1 MCLLTAKDVEL
12 RTAQIKKTNY
22 GVYITLLVY
31 KDARVDMKML
41 DKMFGPLGW
50 QRHHREVNGH
60 LYCTISVYDK
70 ENDCWIERE
79 DVGTPSNTE
88 EVKGESSDSF
98 KRAGFNFGIG
108 RELYDAPN
116 IRFKLNEGEYSDN
129 GKITSYAKFR
139 VAEME
144 YDADKGEFV
153 KFTVVDSNGNVRFS
167 NGKGVNTPS
176 RTQKQAVQQEK
187 QQAQAI
193 SQVEA
198 KNAHTEHVEPTEWV
212 KDYKGYT
219 CVYIPALKE
228 WKYLTTISNA
238 AVLAMIV
245 TDAQGKYS
253 ACKEVARK
261 MLAEIK
267 KGAA

>member
-31 KDARVDMKML
+31 KDARVDMRML
-41 DKMFGPLGW
+41 DKLYGPLGW
-50 QRHHREVNGH
+50 QRHHREINGR

-70 ENDCWIERE
+70 ENKIWIERE

-116 IRFKLNEGEYSDN
+116 IRFKLNDGEYSEYN
-129 GKITSYAKFR
+129 GKVSCYMKFR
-139 VAEME
+139 VSEME
-144 YDADKGEFV
+144 YDAESGEFI
-153 KFTVVDSNGNVRFS
+153 KFTVVDEKGNIRFA
-167 NGKGVNTPS
+167 NNKAVNVAQSAQNQPT
-176 RTQKQAVQQEK
+176 RREK
-187 QQAQAI
+187 QQANSNAQA
-193 SQVEA
+193 QQ
-198 KNAHTEHVEPTEWV
+198 KNEPEEWV
-212 KDYKGYT
+212 RTYKGQM
-219 CVYIPALKE
+219 CVYLPALKE
-228 WKYLTTISNA
+228 WKYLATITNG
-238 AVLAMIV
+238 AVLSMIA
-245 TDAQGKYS
+245 TDAQGKY
-253 ACKEVARK
+253 AQVKEQARK
-261 MLAEIK
+261 MLEEL